1 MQDNHFITSESVSCG
16 HPDKVADQIS
26 DAILDAIIAKDPS
39 ARVACET
46 LITKGLV
53 VLAGELRT
61 DALIDAEAIV
71 RDCLKEIGYSD
82 AASGIDVEHCAVI
95 NMLHK
100 QSSDIAMGVDESE
113 DKCLGAGDQGM
124 MVGYAEAETEQYL
137 PLPFA
142 LAGALMRELKEVRE
156 SQKLPYLLPDA
167 KAQVTIEYSPNGKAL
182 RLDTVVLSTQHR
194 SEVSQETLQKDIE
207 SFVRATIQKNAP
219 HLIFDDKT
227 KLLINP
233 TGRFVI
239 GGPTGDCGL
248 TGRKLMVD
256 TYGALARH
264 GGGAFSGKD
273 PSKVDRSAAYM
284 CRYIAKNIV
293 AAKLATRAEVALA
306 YCIGKSEPIA
316 VRIRT
321 FGTSLV
327 PEEKIE
333 SAITQ
338 LLNLTPKAIIEKLDL
353 KRPIY
358 QQTASFGH
366 FGREDLDLPWERLD
380 LTEKLQSRFSPE
392 DLLSE
397 QSSPSLAEMVTTS

>member
-1 MQDNHFITSESVSCG
+1 MKKNHFITSESVSCG

-26 DAILDAIIAKDPS
+26 DAVLDAILTQDPS

-61 DALIDAEAIV
+61 HAVIDAEAIV
-71 RDCLKEIGYSD
+71 RQCLRSIGYSD
-82 AASGIDVEHCAVI
+82 ALSGIDVEHCAII

-113 DKCLGAGDQGM
+113 NKCLGAGDQGM
-124 MVGYAEAETEQYL
+124 MVGYAENETPQFL

-142 LAGALMRELKEVRE
+142 LSSALMREIKTLRE
-156 SQKLPYLLPDA
+156 GGSLPYLLPDA
-167 KAQVTIEYSPNGKAL
+167 KAQVTIEYSPEGKAL

-194 SEVSQETLQKDIE
+194 SDVTQETLCRDIE
-207 SFVRATIQKNAP
+207 SFIRKTLQKNTP
-219 HLIFDDKT
+219 HLALDEQT
-227 KLLINP
+227 RLLINP

-293 AAKLATRAEVALA
+293 AANLAQRAEVALA

-316 VRIRT
+316 LRVRT
-321 FGTSLV
+321 FGTSHLQ
-327 PEEKIE
+327 EETIE
-333 SAITQ
+333 SALRE
-338 LLNLTPKAIIEKLDL
+338 LLDLTPKAIIDKLDL
-353 KRPIY
+353 RKPIY
-358 QQTASFGH
+358 QKTASFGH
-366 FGREDLDLPWERLD
+366 FGRDDLDLPWEKLD
-380 LTEKLQSRFSPE
+380 LCEPLKAKFRPE
-392 DLLSE
+392 DLLTAANRE
-397 QSSPSLAEMVTTS
+397 KLTAEKK